1 MLESSCCFA
10 KFDWNMTETQGTEF
24 YCMVVCSKCWTDY
37 LILLYTHQWFLIMFF
52 LARAD
57 IRVTFGSLL
66 WSCLRNLTDMWSN
79 QLPFF
84 SGYLQSVLIAVFLF
98 LFKLRYI
105 SSFGLKFA
113 DLLQIRGCEG
123 CHCYMWGPVSWF
135 KHCDSWD
142 SVWALDS
149 VWSPWDLWHSCKTFT
164 PSSSSCSWWQAVL
177 WSTFFRLPGKRSYI
191 PCI

>member
-1 MLESSCCFA
+1 
-10 KFDWNMTETQGTEF
+10 
-24 YCMVVCSKCWTDY
+24 
-37 LILLYTHQWFLIMFF
+37 MFF